1 MISVCTKVE
10 MKFEREVE
18 QKAINSD
25 KLNYLNST
33 DWKKTLYI
41 IQNKSFISFID
52 NLVEFY
58 SPIEDTD
65 KERIFLAKH

>member
-1 MISVCTKVE
+1 